1 MGMRSAFRV
10 AACVRMS
17 LRRGATLGD
26 IGTLT
31 SSHRAALQNSKAMSS
46 RTLQTTLQR
55 LLRIQLIPM
64 VKLMPKTLACMFNNQ
79 NLPTTTRRLSRN

>member
-1 MGMRSAFRV
+1 MRGAFRV
-10 AACVRMS
+10 AACVHMS

-26 IGTLT
+26 IGSLT

-46 RTLQTTLQR
+46 HTLQTTLQR

-79 NLPTTTRRLSRN
+79 NSPRTTRRLSCN